1 MLVMGHFQ
9 NFSDDVQSGDP
20 HSIWT
25 GEEYLQ
31 SRAEVGIARCLS
43 RMLEEGLH
51 TDVTIC
57 SATGCVGAHR
67 AILAARSPVFD
78 SMFSHNLMEKQSAT
92 VRINDMCLES
102 CRALLS
108 FLYGNLKYPDF
119 RKHRVALVR
128 AAHKY
133 DIVDLKEACESSLV
147 DDIDGSNVLVRLHDA
162 WLYQLKDLKREC
174 LRYLLEFGKVHD
186 LRNEFD
192 AFLQDVDKDLVVE
205 LVQEQIKLLKIHGL

>member
-1 MLVMGHFQ
+1 
-9 NFSDDVQSGDP
+9 
-20 HSIWT
+20 
-25 GEEYLQ
+25 
-31 SRAEVGIARCLS
+31 
-43 RMLEEGLH
+43 MLEEGLH